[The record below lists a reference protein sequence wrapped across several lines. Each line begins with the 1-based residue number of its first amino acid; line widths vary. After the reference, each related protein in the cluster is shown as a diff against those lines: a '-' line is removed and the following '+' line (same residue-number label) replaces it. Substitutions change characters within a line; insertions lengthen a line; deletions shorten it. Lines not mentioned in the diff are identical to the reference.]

1 MEHSP
6 HEDAV
11 ALAAVLATDLEKDAD
26 VLNVVVVVIE
36 IVMVAA
42 VA

>member
-1 MEHSP
+1 MLVE

-11 ALAAVLATDLEKDAD
+11 APVAVLATDPENAD

-36 IVMVAA
+36 IVMAA
-42 VA
+42 VVA